1 LFDHQNNITQIA
13 RMLKLFAALS
23 LTLNI
28 LHNYFNGPKIIFG
41 FHLAKFLDASAK
53 PFFHITTNKNKKF
66 SKEF

>member
-1 LFDHQNNITQIA
+1 
-13 RMLKLFAALS
+13 MLKLFAALS